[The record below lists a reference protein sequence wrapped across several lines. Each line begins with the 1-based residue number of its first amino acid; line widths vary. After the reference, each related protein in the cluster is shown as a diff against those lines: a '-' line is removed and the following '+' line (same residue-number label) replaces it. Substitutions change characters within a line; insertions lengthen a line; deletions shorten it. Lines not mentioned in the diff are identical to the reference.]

1 MPINSKSEIA
11 QSEMNK
17 EGSDSAFFNAFS
29 LSLPVTCL
37 FTKFPPC
44 ALLVISLPPR
54 LVLCTVVYFKNVLKP
69 NLQGVPTK
77 RKGPSS
83 TRRTSEKTKR
93 SRSEEHT
100 SELQ

>member
-29 LSLPVTCL
+29 LSVPVTCL
-37 FTKFPPC
+37 FTKSPPC

-54 LVLCTVVYFKNVLKP
+54 FVLCSVVHFRNVLKP
-69 NLQGVPTK
+69 NFQSVQRK
-77 RKGPSS
+77 RKRPSS
-83 TRRTSEKTKR
+83 TRRRSGKTKQ
-93 SRSEEHT
+93 SSY
-100 SELQ
+100 LLG